1 MTEVYI
7 NWDGLILKAE
17 GHAGQAAYGQ
27 DIVCA
32 AVSVLTQALALRL
45 AEDEKRGRL
54 RADIKIDKDKG
65 SLRLQAWPNSGR
77 ETQTRAYF
85 KVIATGLKTIAEQ
98 YPQNVKYGEVDE
110 DGIL

>member
-7 NWDGLILKAE
+7 NWDGLILKAS
-17 GHAGQAAYGQ
+17 GHAGAAAYGQ

-45 AEDEKRGRL
+45 TDDEKRGRL
-54 RADIKIDKDKG
+54 RADIRIDKESG
-65 SLRLQAWPNSGR
+65 SLRVQAWPNSGR
-77 ETQTRAYF
+77 ETQTRAYY
-85 KVIATGLKTIAEQ
+85 KVIATGLKAIAEQ
-98 YPQNVKYGEVDE
+98 YPQNVKYGEVDA